1 VTQVADVLA
10 VFTPGQLVAIF
21 ATLGFAALV
30 KGITGLGFSTTCLPF
45 LVLAVGLEKAI
56 ALVLLPSLASNLIVM
71 RAAGHFRETLVRF
84 WPMLAATVPGL
95 LLGLWVLGRA
105 ETGALAAVL
114 GGVLIAYCLY
124 GLSGARFAL
133 SAGAERRLQPASG
146 FSTGLVNGMTGSQIL
161 PILPFLLSLNLTPDR
176 FVQAM
181 NVSFTLSSLIMA
193 LGLARLG
200 HLSVESGLVSMLGIA
215 FVFAGVRIGTRIR
228 RSLSPEI
235 FRKAVLV
242 LLILLGAGLIVQ
254 QVS

>member
-1 VTQVADVLA
+1 MADLLA

-30 KGITGLGFSTTCLPF
+30 KGITGLGFSTTCLPL
-45 LVLAVGLEKAI
+45 LVLAVGLEKAM
-56 ALVLLPSLASNLIVM
+56 ALVILPSLASNLIVM

-114 GGVLIAYCLY
+114 GGVLVAYCLV
-124 GLSGARFAL
+124 GLTGARFAL
-133 SAGAERRLQPASG
+133 SGGAERRLQPASG
-146 FSTGLVNGMTGSQIL
+146 FATGLVNGMTGSQIL

-193 LGLARLG
+193 FGLARLG
-200 HLSVESGLVSMLGIA
+200 HLSLESGLVSALGIA
-215 FVFAGVRIGTRIR
+215 VVFAGARIGTRIR

-242 LLILLGAGLIVQ
+242 LLILLGTGLIVQ
-254 QVS
+254 QLS